1 MVIFAVSFKPVS
13 QQESIC
19 GQRNQIQEEPES
31 KARKSVNACLPQ
43 RTQLCRLRVSET
55 GTAGL
60 SNGRAVRGKEMR
72 TDGRSLSF
80 KRSSENTQATSE
92 KVRGKWTSDKVLRQ
106 IRKATQVS
114 LRLTGEAIITGRC
127 HKAANCIRAAC
138 DDQTFHISATW
149 YECLRLRTGEL
160 TGLAPGLW
168 CKLCEHENPRPDS
181 WHLHSKLR
189 SDVCGSG
196 RERKKKF

>member
-13 QQESIC
+13 PQESIC
-19 GQRNQIQEEPES
+19 ELRNQIQEEPES

-43 RTQLCRLRVSET
+43 CTRLCRLRVSET

-60 SNGRAVRGKEMR
+60 SNDRAVRGKEMR
-72 TDGRSLSF
+72 TDGVSPLRGHQ
-80 KRSSENTQATSE
+80 KTPRPGVCSE
-92 KVRGKWTSDKVLRQ
+92 KVKGKWTSDKVLRQ

-114 LRLTGEAIITGRC
+114 LRLTSEAITGRC

-149 YECLRLRTGEL
+149 YQCLRLRAGEL

-181 WHLHSKLR
+181 RHLH
-189 SDVCGSG
+189 
-196 RERKKKF
+196 